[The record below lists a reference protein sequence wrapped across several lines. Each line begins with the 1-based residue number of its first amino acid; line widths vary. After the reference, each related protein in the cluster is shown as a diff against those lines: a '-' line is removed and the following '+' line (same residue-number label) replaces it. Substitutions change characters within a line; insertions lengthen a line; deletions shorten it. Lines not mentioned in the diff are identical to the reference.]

1 VRILLFVHS
10 FHIIHHFIF
19 SHSWS
24 ILAFQIGGGRS
35 RPNAKPKVHTG
46 IDLLFADVPEN
57 LRVPGISASPS
68 DVPLWN
74 KRSSSYF
81 EVLFAFADANLHDDG
96 VLVLAH
102 PADYEV
108 NSEIHNWAHT
118 EKFYVAEEWFGMNDL
133 DLQSPTTPSDLVIPF
148 YPQLSCISVII
159 ILRFGFLT
167 DSQVLHQGSRSY

>member
-1 VRILLFVHS
+1 M
-10 FHIIHHFIF
+10 
-19 SHSWS
+19 
-24 ILAFQIGGGRS
+24 AFQIGGGRS

-108 NSEIHNWAHT
+108 NKEIHNWAHT

-148 YPQLSCISVII
+148 YPHLSCSYFYLVYFSNHYSKVWIFDRLASSSS
-159 ILRFGFLT
+159 RFSF
-167 DSQVLHQGSRSY
+167 VLNQF

>member
-1 VRILLFVHS
+1 M
-10 FHIIHHFIF
+10 
-19 SHSWS
+19 
-24 ILAFQIGGGRS
+24 AFQIGGGRS
-35 RPNAKPKVHTG
+35 RPNTKPKVHTG

-96 VLVLAH
+96 VLVLVH

-148 YPQLSCISVII
+148 YPHLSCSCFFFVYFSNHNSKVWIFDRLASSSS
-159 ILRFGFLT
+159 RFSF
-167 DSQVLHQGSRSY
+167 VLNQF

>member
-1 VRILLFVHS
+1 M
-10 FHIIHHFIF
+10 
-19 SHSWS
+19 
-24 ILAFQIGGGRS
+24 AFQIGGGRS

-148 YPQLSCISVII
+148 CPHLSCSYLYFVYFSNHNSNVR
-159 ILRFGFLT
+159 ILDRLASSSSRFSF
-167 DSQVLHQGSRSY
+167 VLNQF